1 MGYLVSLSTCSDSA
15 LSLGRKCGL
24 SHSHRP
30 LEQSRTRSIHVF
42 QRFLSL
48 SPSLPSLLRY
58 HSSSGCR
65 RLAIP
70 GQISFA
76 VEAAK
81 LASFALLPS
90 PSPLS
95 YQI

>member
-48 SPSLPSLLRY
+48 SPSLP
-58 HSSSGCR
+58 CC
-65 RLAIP
+65 AITHR
-70 GQISFA
+70 
-76 VEAAK
+76 AAAGGWPFQVK
-81 LASFALLPS
+81 F
-90 PSPLS
+90 LS
-95 YQI
+95 QWKQLS